1 MTDREPAPA
10 DLSNVVRCKCKAGP
24 CRISSYSCRKFG
36 LRCVS
41 ACLHCRGENCE
52 NVEEL
57 VHVDVGEE
65 LEDEDREL
73 DDPDFGR
80 NIFNIFDV

>member
-1 MTDREPAPA
+1 M
-10 DLSNVVRCKCKAGP
+10 
-24 CRISSYSCRKFG
+24 
-36 LRCVS
+36 S

-65 LEDEDREL
+65 LEDEDGEL

-80 NIFNIFDV
+80 NMFNIFDV